1 VPQVTL
7 DRMAGDKAPGAPAG
21 LCGQPSAGQPSAGQ
35 PSAGQPSAGQRRGG
49 RYRGGHR
56 TGPQSALRGGGVTD
70 GRGAARSP
78 RARSAAVL
86 GLTGILAGGGLAAIG
101 VFASGGGFG
110 TTGAVALQPSAV
122 ASLPG
127 TGGAEGTGSAISN
140 TVPRFNFLPSPLVTA
155 VRVKKPSAL
164 GNKPT
169 PTATPSASATP
180 SAATS
185 PPATH
190 PATTPSAS
198 ATPPPVSKA
207 SCGNPVFSTSTK
219 YGTYTNLPYFVAAD
233 MWNVGSSSASQ
244 TLNVCS
250 PGSWSVT
257 ATVSGGGNSVK
268 TYPNVHRDFSSPA
281 VSSLKSVTSSFAES
295 GPGDGTYENA
305 YDIWLNGI
313 ANPGGG
319 SDEVMIWNE
328 NHGQIPGGSPQG
340 TVTFDGRTY
349 TVWKGDGNYFAFVAN
364 STFTSGTLN
373 LRGFFEYLM
382 SKGWVP
388 GNSTL
393 SEVCYGV
400 EVVATNGAETFNVT
414 NFSVDAS

>member
-1 VPQVTL
+1 MPQVTL
-7 DRMAGDKAPGAPAG
+7 D
-21 LCGQPSAGQPSAGQ
+21 
-35 PSAGQPSAGQRRGG
+35 RRGG

-56 TGPQSALRGGGVTD
+56 TGPQSALRGGELTG
-70 GRGAARSP
+70 GRGIARSAGGGRVRSR

-101 VFASGGGFG
+101 IFASGNGGFT

-127 TGGAEGTGSAISN
+127 AGNAEGAGSAIP
-140 TVPRFNFLPSPLVTA
+140 TTMPRFNVAPSPLVTVLRA
-155 VRVKKPSAL
+155 KKPSAARV
-164 GNKPT
+164 KPSASPAPT
-169 PTATPSASATP
+169 ATTSAPPAQPTATPAGTASASA
-180 SAATS
+180 
-185 PPATH
+185 
-190 PATTPSAS
+190 
-198 ATPPPVSKA
+198 PPPVSKA

-219 YGTYTNLPYFVAAD
+219 YGTYTDLPYFVAAD
-233 MWNVGSSSASQ
+233 MWNVGSSSAAQ

-373 LRGFFEYLM
+373 LLDFFKYLM
-382 SKGWVP
+382 GKGWVP
-388 GNSTL
+388 GSSTL

>member
-1 VPQVTL
+1 
-7 DRMAGDKAPGAPAG
+7 
-21 LCGQPSAGQPSAGQ
+21 
-35 PSAGQPSAGQRRGG
+35 
-49 RYRGGHR
+49 
-56 TGPQSALRGGGVTD
+56 
-70 GRGAARSP
+70 
-78 RARSAAVL
+78 VL

-101 VFASGGGFG
+101 VLASGGGGFV
-110 TTGAVALQPSAV
+110 TAGAVALQPSAV

-127 TGGAEGTGSAISN
+127 AGSAAGTGSAIPGSAPQFN
-140 TVPRFNFLPSPLVTA
+140 VPPSPLVTA
-155 VRVKKPSAL
+155 VRVKPSAL
-164 GNKPT
+164 GNRPT
-169 PTATPSASATP
+169 TAATPSASAAP
-180 SAATS
+180 SATASAQS

-190 PATTPSAS
+190 SATTPPAS

-295 GPGDGTYENA
+295 GPGDGTYESA

-349 TVWKGDGNYFAFVAN
+349 TVWKGDGNYFAFVAD

-373 LRGFFEYLM
+373 LLGFFEYLM
-382 SKGWVP
+382 NKGWVP
-388 GNSTL
+388 GSSTL

>member
-1 VPQVTL
+1 
-7 DRMAGDKAPGAPAG
+7 M
-21 LCGQPSAGQPSAGQ
+21 
-35 PSAGQPSAGQRRGG
+35 
-49 RYRGGHR
+49 
-56 TGPQSALRGGGVTD
+56 
-70 GRGAARSP
+70 
-78 RARSAAVL
+78 L

-101 VFASGGGFG
+101 VLASGGGAFT
-110 TTGAVALQPSAV
+110 TTGAVALQPAAV
-122 ASLPG
+122 ASLPE
-127 TGGAEGTGSAISN
+127 AGSAQGAGSSIPS
-140 TVPRFNFLPSPLVTA
+140 TLPQFNFPPSPLVTV
-155 VRVKKPSAL
+155 VRAKRPSAL
-164 GNKPT
+164 SDK
-169 PTATPSASATP
+169 PSASATP
-180 SAATS
+180 SVSATPS
-185 PPATH
+185 ATASAPPSTH
-190 PATTPSAS
+190 PASTPSAS

-207 SCGNPVFSTSTK
+207 SCGNPVFSTTTK

-233 MWNVGSSSASQ
+233 MWNVGSASASQ

-281 VSSLKSVTSSFAES
+281 VSSLASVTSSFAES

-340 TVTFDGRTY
+340 TVTFGGRAY

-373 LRGFFEYLM
+373 LLDFFKYLM

-400 EVVATNGAETFNVT
+400 EVVATNGAETFNIT
-414 NFSVDAS
+414 NFSVDAG